1 MPLSLTRN
9 INKHNA
15 VLVLWTITENL
26 SQMLDLAKASMVD
39 ISKTDKFKLESRKK
53 QFIASRLLVNKLG
66 FDVTKLKYTS
76 NGKPY
81 FSDSTSGISFSHS
94 GDYVACIVA
103 DVEVGVDIQ
112 VYNPKLENIRM
123 RFLSEGENSK
133 INSLE
138 KLHAYWCAKEALFK
152 LYAKGNVEFK
162 TQLLID
168 SFDLSESGV
177 FYGKIL
183 KGKDMDV
190 ELFYEKTQDYMLV
203 YCTE

>member
-1 MPLSLTRN
+1 MPQSLIRN

-15 VLVLWTITENL
+15 VLVLWTITESL
-26 SQMLDLAKASMVD
+26 SEMYALAKASAID
-39 ISKTDKFKLESRKK
+39 ISETDKFKLDSRKK

-81 FSDSTSGISFSHS
+81 FSDSKSGISFSHS

-112 VYNPKLENIRM
+112 VYNPKLENIRT
-123 RFLSEGENSK
+123 RFLCEVENKEIS
-133 INSLE
+133 SLE

-162 TQLLID
+162 TELLIQPFNLSNKG
-168 SFDLSESGV
+168 SFS
-177 FYGKIL
+177 GKIL
-183 KGKDMDV
+183 KEKSIDV
-190 ELFYEKTQDYMLV
+190 ELFYEKTQEYMLV

>member
-26 SQMLDLAKASMVD
+26 LEILALAEASDID
-39 ISKTDKFKLESRKK
+39 ISETDKFKLDSRKK

-66 FDVTKLKYTS
+66 LDVTKLKYTS

-81 FSDSTSGISFSHS
+81 FNDSTAGISFSHS

-103 DVEVGVDIQ
+103 DVDVGVDIQ
-112 VYNPKLENIRM
+112 IYNPKLENIRT
-123 RFLSEGENSK
+123 RFLSEVENKEIS
-133 INSLE
+133 SLE

-162 TQLLID
+162 TELLIQPFNLSNKG
-168 SFDLSESGV
+168 SFS
-177 FYGKIL
+177 GKIL
-183 KGKDMDV
+183 KEKSIDV
-190 ELFYEKTQDYMLV
+190 ELFYEKTQEYMLV

>member
-15 VLVLWTITENL
+15 VLVLWTITESL
-26 SQMLDLAKASMVD
+26 SEMLALAKASTID
-39 ISKTDKFKLESRKK
+39 ISETDKFKLESRKK

-66 FDVTKLKYTS
+66 LDVTKLKYTS

-81 FSDSTSGISFSHS
+81 FSDSTKGISFSHS

-112 VYNPKLENIRM
+112 VYNPKLENIRT
-123 RFLSEGENSK
+123 RFLSEHENNE
-133 INSLE
+133 IDSLE

-162 TQLLID
+162 TELLIQ
-168 SFDLSESGV
+168 SFDLSEKGS
-177 FYGKIL
+177 FSGKIL
-183 KGKDMDV
+183 KEKSVDV
-190 ELFYEKTQDYMLV
+190 ELFYEKTQEYMLV